1 MHPPNSALACNHVL
15 PHSCPARSQGESVVK
30 VTWYGQA
37 SFGIESEAGIRIVT
51 DPYDPEKA
59 GFKPFPD
66 QADIVIKSSRSDDFH
81 DNDHLVPK
89 RAGALVI
96 DALDVALGDG
106 EMSSHGIRFGAIE
119 AMEHRLH
126 PSGHPDQNAMYRF
139 AVDGIEIGHMGD
151 MGNDFSDQ
159 QIGFFAGVN
168 VLLSHAGG
176 FPVISLPELRRIVD
190 RLQPNLVIPMHF
202 RTLCFKPR
210 QMLFINEFLD
220 MFGEEDTDFAFSC
233 STELHRD
240 RLPEPVRHLVLD
252 YR

>member
-1 MHPPNSALACNHVL
+1 MGNVTM
-15 PHSCPARSQGESVVK
+15 K
-30 VTWYGQA
+30 ITWYGQA
-37 SFGIESEAGIRIVT
+37 SFGIESKAGTRIVT
-51 DPYDPEKA
+51 DPYDPDKA
-59 GFKPFPD
+59 GFKPFPE
-66 QADIVIKSSRSDDFH
+66 QADVVIKSCSNDDFH

-89 RAGALVI
+89 REGASVI
-96 DALDVALGDG
+96 DALEVALGDG
-106 EMSSHGIRFGAIE
+106 AVSSHGIGISAIE
-119 AMEHRLH
+119 AMEHHLH

-159 QIGFFAGVN
+159 QIEFFAGVN

-176 FPVISLPELRRIVD
+176 FPVISLAELGRIVD
-190 RLQPNLVIPMHF
+190 RVKPNLVIPMHF

-220 MFGEEDTDFAFSC
+220 MFGEENTDFAFSC

-240 RLPEPVRHLVLD
+240 QLPEPVRHLVLD
-252 YR
+252 YF